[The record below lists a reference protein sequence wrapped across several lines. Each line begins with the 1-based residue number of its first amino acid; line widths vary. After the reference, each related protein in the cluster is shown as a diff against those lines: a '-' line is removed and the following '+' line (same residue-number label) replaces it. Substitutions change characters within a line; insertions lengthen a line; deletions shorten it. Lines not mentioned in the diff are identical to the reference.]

1 MRVQIIGAGRV
12 GAPLGAWL
20 MDKRIHVSFVDINEE
35 LLHDVVNGTLDWQ
48 EPYLNETLKDE
59 AEYIVTDSN
68 QPIDWAFICVGSP
81 VDDNGIAQLDHVDKI
96 IADIPKSVNIVLR
109 STVPPGTA
117 DRLSEKFGRT
127 IWHAPERLLLGNGMT
142 ELNELPQIVGCTGP
156 DFAIR
161 NYEFG
166 AAFAECFPSYIYG
179 KAIEAEC
186 AKVANNI
193 VRYIEFAT
201 GTELSQLF
209 QVTGADNKVVR
220 QMMTEGY
227 KRGRIAFPSFVG
239 SYCLDKDWQMLQAV
253 TGYIPTMAKAAAD
266 YNTRLI
272 ERLIQQDLLLFMPN
286 NFENKNITILGMT
299 YKPNLDDCRQSPFF
313 GIYDAVNCRTPNKIY
328 VHDPLVQVDETF
340 AELSPFTNIEKLV
353 IGNSAQA
360 MVSKSDLVILATA
373 HDDYLYDTLEL
384 KEGTIV
390 IDPSGMLST
399 KHSEFVWEVE

>member
-35 LLHDVVNGTLDWQ
+35 LLHDVVNGTLDWE

-142 ELNELPQIVGCTGP
+142 ELDELPQIVGCTGS
-156 DFAIR
+156 DYVIR

-166 AAFAECFPSYIYG
+166 AAFSECFPNYIYG

-209 QVTGADNKVVR
+209 QVVGADNKVVR

-253 TGYIPTMAKAAAD
+253 TGYIPTMAKAAAN
-266 YNTRLI
+266 YNHGLINRLLSNVEI
-272 ERLIQQDLLLFMPN
+272 NAD
-286 NFENKNITILGMT
+286 TTVAILGMT
-299 YKPNLDDCRQSPFF
+299 YKPNLDDCRE
-313 GIYDAVNCRTPNKIY
+313 TPSLRIFDEVMLRPVKQINY
-328 VHDPLVQVDETF
+328 HDPLVSITDTF
-340 AELSPFTNIEKLV
+340 KELHPLADMSKIV
-353 IGNSAQA
+353 IYLPAQEA
-360 MVSKSDLVILATA
+360 VQNADVVIMATA
-373 HDDYLYDTLEL
+373 HDEYLYDALEL
-384 KEGTIV
+384 KQGAIV